1 MVWNEA
7 GTGGDGAT
15 HDRLVVESKRG
26 TIESFIVQLTNN
38 ICMVMHCE
46 PNLCARVFIGSIVQS
61 AQNTIKVRYSV
72 S

>member
-15 HDRLVVESKRG
+15 HHRLVVESKGG
-26 TIESFIVQLTNN
+26 TIESFIVQSTNN

-46 PNLCARVFIGSIVQS
+46 PNLCAHVFIGSIVQNT
-61 AQNTIKVRYSV
+61 QNIIKFEYSV